1 MSIYSSKDIE
11 KMKREVSK
19 HYNKTSDSYNDE
31 VARIKSIDEDNRTIA
46 LAEKYGDNIG
56 GEMDLWKQDLD
67 NTLDNV
73 RTGLQQDNYNDAK
86 KRTEY
91 VNQQLDTLA
100 QKGKYYQ
107 AYLKAANS
115 SETGQQMLVQ
125 VNSYLNAIK
134 DIRTQADQDVKL
146 ASKFANEND
155 YKIAVDNIN
164 NSYSESEKQ
173 AKKNI
178 YISDDFKPGEKN
190 EASEALDL
198 WKQYDFAYKNKDAKS
213 YDDFMN
219 IANSTEDED
228 EKNGRRILL

>member
-178 YISDDFKPGEKN
+178 YISDDFKPGEKT
-190 EASEALDL
+190 
-198 WKQYDFAYKNKDAKS
+198 KQVKLLIYG
-213 YDDFMN
+213 
-219 IANSTEDED
+219 NSTTLHI
-228 EKNGRRILL
+228 KTKMPNLMTIL